1 MRIETKKLVV
11 AEEYAGQRL
20 DVYLTERFGKFSR
33 NEWQKRIDEGA
44 IRINGHVARSSRKI
58 RAGDALEFSY
68 SMRDEP
74 EVDTQISILHEDADF
89 LIVNKPP
96 GLPVHPSGI
105 YKTRT
110 VTTVLAE
117 TGVLAEPY
125 LLHRLDR
132 ETSGVLALA
141 KNRKAAA
148 RFQKILRSGLTEK
161 YYKVA
166 VEGDFPE
173 HLDATGFIYRLP
185 ESKLPRQRFYKEGNV
200 PPNAI
205 EVQHCRTMFTREKR
219 HNSMS
224 LLSVRLYTGR
234 MHQIR
239 ATLSCSGFPV
249 VGDKLYGVD
258 AGLYFRFADNQLTES
273 DWQRLRID
281 RCALH
286 CFALILPHP
295 MTGAPWRLEAPLPVD
310 MQRLFTGP

>member
-1 MRIETKKLVV
+1 MRIETKKIVV
-11 AEEYAGQRL
+11 AEEHAGARL
-20 DVYLTERFGKFSR
+20 DVYLTERFEKFSR
-33 NEWQKRIDEGA
+33 SEWQKRIDEGA
-44 IRINGHVARSSRKI
+44 IRLNGLIARPARRI
-58 RAGDALEFSY
+58 RTGDALEFSY
-68 SMRDEP
+68 TMRDEP
-74 EVDTQISILHEDADF
+74 EVDTRITVLYEDEDF

-141 KNRKAAA
+141 KNRNAAA
-148 RFQKILRSGLTEK
+148 RFQKILRSGKTEK
-161 YYKVA
+161 YYQVA
-166 VEGDFPE
+166 VEGDFPGS
-173 HLDATGFIYRLP
+173 LDATGYIYRLP
-185 ESKLPRQRFYKEGNV
+185 ASKLPRQRFYKEDNL
-200 PPNAI
+200 PADAI
-205 EVQHCRTMFTREKR
+205 EVQNCRTVFTVNKR
-219 HNSMS
+219 HNAMT
-224 LLSVRLYTGR
+224 LLSVRLFTGR

-258 AGLYFRFADNQLTES
+258 TELYFKFADGEMTEA
-273 DWQRLRID
+273 DWQKLRID

-286 CFALILPHP
+286 CSALVLTHP
-295 MTGAPWRLEAPLPVD
+295 LSGVPWRLEAPLPED
-310 MQRLFTGP
+310 MQRLFTGL